1 MPSDSKSDRQN
12 PSVGTSPSP
21 SPSVSPSVSVS
32 PSGDATPTPAPAPT
46 PNKSEPPTPTS
57 ALSFDA
63 VVTQYAAARPGYPPE
78 LFSTIEELAGR
89 SLAGA
94 TVVDVGAG
102 TGIATRLLRDR
113 GAHVIA
119 VEPGPAMGAELR
131 ATQPDTPLL
140 CAVGDALPLATASVD
155 FVMYAQAFHWTDPT
169 RSVPEALR
177 VLRPGGALA
186 VWWNTPDP
194 EVEWAAEQEARLKSR
209 LPGYHA
215 NPISGDAPEV
225 IRTAVPTLTP
235 THRRLHWTRQ
245 VPLSTH
251 LSHLAS
257 RSYFATLGP
266 DRSTPVLAA
275 EQAHLRKTFP
285 NDVVEEA
292 YALDI
297 TLVRTPPVLH

>member
-1 MPSDSKSDRQN
+1 M
-12 PSVGTSPSP
+12 
-21 SPSVSPSVSVS
+21 
-32 PSGDATPTPAPAPT
+32 A
-46 PNKSEPPTPTS
+46 
-57 ALSFDA
+57 
-63 VVTQYAAARPGYPPE
+63 TQYAAARPGYPPE

-131 ATQPDTPLL
+131 ATQPGTPLL
-140 CAVGDALPLATASVD
+140 RAVGDALPLATASAD
-155 FVMYAQAFHWTDPT
+155 FVTYAQAFHWTDPA

-194 EVEWAAEQEARLKSR
+194 EVEWAAEQEARLKSQ

-215 NPISGDAPEV
+215 NPISGDAPGV
-225 IRTAVPTLTP
+225 IRTAAPTLTP
-235 THRRLHWTRQ
+235 IHRRLHWTRR

-257 RSYFATLGP
+257 RSYFATMGP
-266 DRSTPVLAA
+266 ARSTSILAA
-275 EQAHLRKTFP
+275 EQAHLRKAFP
-285 NDVVEEA
+285 DDVVEEA

-297 TLVRTPPVLH
+297 TLIQTPQPPNNPQPSH